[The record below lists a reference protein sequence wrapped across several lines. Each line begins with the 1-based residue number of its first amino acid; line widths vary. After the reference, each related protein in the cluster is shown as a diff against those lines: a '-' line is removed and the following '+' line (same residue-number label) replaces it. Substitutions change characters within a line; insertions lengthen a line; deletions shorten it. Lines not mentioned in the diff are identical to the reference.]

1 MSYTQEIMEL
11 VVQKNPAQPE
21 FHQAVKEVMDSIEG
35 VVERH
40 EKEYRDIQLL
50 ERLVEPERTIS
61 FRVPW
66 TDDQG
71 KPHVNRGYRVQF
83 NSAVGP
89 YKGGLRFHPS
99 VNLST
104 MNFLAFEQTF
114 KNALTGLDIG
124 GGKGGSDFDPSVHS
138 DTEVMNFCQS
148 FMVELSRY
156 IGPNEDVP
164 AGDIGVGGREIGYL
178 YGMYKRLT
186 KQYEGA
192 LSGKG
197 ISYGGS
203 LGRTEATGYGLT
215 YITEEMLK
223 HAGNSMEGKKVVVS
237 GSGNVATYAIQNAI
251 NLGATPVTASDSSG
265 YIYDPAGI
273 KPEALK
279 EIKEVRRARISEY
292 VELVPTATFVPGKAV
307 WEVPCDIAL
316 PCAIQNELGLEDA
329 KTLVANGCIAICEGS
344 NMPTTREATD
354 YVLANGIMFLPGKA
368 SNAGGVAVSALEMA
382 QNSQRL
388 RRTFEDVD
396 ADLQHIMKNI
406 YKQISE
412 AAADYGHEGNFVIG
426 ANIAGFR
433 RVVKAMREEGFV

>member
-11 VVQKNPAQPE
+11 VVKKNPAQPE
-21 FHQAVKEVMDSIEG
+21 FHQAVKEVMDSIED
-35 VVERH
+35 VVNRH

-197 ISYGGS
+197 LSYGGS

-215 YITEEMLK
+215 YIAEEMLN
-223 HAGNSMEGKKVVVS
+223 HAGNSLEGKKVVVS

-251 NLGATPVTASDSSG
+251 NLGATPITASDSSG
-265 YIYDPAGI
+265 YIYDPEGI
-273 KPEALK
+273 RPEELK

-292 VELVPTATFVPGKAV
+292 VKLVPTAVFVPGKAV
-307 WEVPCDIAL
+307 WEVPCDVAL

-329 KTLVANGCIAICEGS
+329 KTLVSNGCIAVCEGS

-354 YVLANGIMFLPGKA
+354 YLLAQGIKFLPGKA

-388 RRTFEDVD
+388 RRTFADVD
-396 ADLQHIMKNI
+396 ADLHQIMVNI

-412 AAADYGHEGNFVIG
+412 AAADYGHEGNFVVG

>member
-11 VVQKNPAQPE
+11 VVKKNPAQPE
-21 FHQAVKEVMDSIEG
+21 FHQAVKEVMDSIED
-35 VVERH
+35 VVNRH

-197 ISYGGS
+197 LSYGGS

-215 YITEEMLK
+215 YIAEEMLN
-223 HAGNSMEGKKVVVS
+223 HAGNSLEGKKVVVS

-251 NLGATPVTASDSSG
+251 NLGATPITASDSSG
-265 YIYDPAGI
+265 YIYDPEGI
-273 KPEALK
+273 RPEELK

-292 VELVPTATFVPGKAV
+292 VKLVPTAVFVPGKAV
-307 WEVPCDIAL
+307 WEIPCDVAL
-316 PCAIQNELGLEDA
+316 PCAIQNELGLGDA
-329 KTLVANGCIAICEGS
+329 KTLVSNGCIAVCEGS

-354 YVLANGIMFLPGKA
+354 YLLAQGIKFLPGKA

-388 RRTFEDVD
+388 RRTFADVD
-396 ADLQHIMKNI
+396 ADLHQIMVNI

-412 AAADYGHEGNFVIG
+412 AAADYGHEGNFVVG

>member
-11 VVQKNPAQPE
+11 VVKKNPAQPE
-21 FHQAVKEVMDSIEG
+21 FHQAVKEVMDSIED
-35 VVERH
+35 VVNRH

-197 ISYGGS
+197 LSYGGS

-215 YITEEMLK
+215 YIAEEMLN
-223 HAGNSMEGKKVVVS
+223 HAGNSLEGKKVVVS

-251 NLGATPVTASDSSG
+251 NLGATPITASDSSG
-265 YIYDPAGI
+265 YIYDPEGI
-273 KPEALK
+273 RPEELK

-292 VELVPTATFVPGKAV
+292 VKLVPTAVFVPGKAV
-307 WEVPCDIAL
+307 WEVPCDVAL
-316 PCAIQNELGLEDA
+316 PCAIQNELGLGDA
-329 KTLVANGCIAICEGS
+329 KTLVSNGCIAVCEGS

-354 YVLANGIMFLPGKA
+354 YLLAQGIKFLPGKA

-388 RRTFEDVD
+388 RRTFADVD
-396 ADLQHIMKNI
+396 ADLHQIMVNI

-412 AAADYGHEGNFVIG
+412 AAADYGHEGNFVVG